1 MKKLQNFLDAF
12 TKVVGNIAFGI
23 PAVAELGFVFLTILQ
38 ITLRLLDLNVLFGL
52 EEIEMVPIFLMYF
65 IGGTLASC
73 DGTHIQ
79 CSLVHI
85 IFKNQD
91 TVKRVN
97 FFKSF
102 LYVITG
108 VISAVFSSYHFVYLM
123 KVIKRTTVWH
133 IPSICYEGLIFIGF
147 ACMAVFAVIEFLRDI
162 LNFCIA
168 RSGEKV
174 KEV

>member
-12 TKVVGNIAFGI
+12 TRVVGNIAFGI
-23 PAVAELGFVFLTILQ
+23 SAVAELGFVFLTILQ
-38 ITLRLLDLNVLFGL
+38 ITLRLLNLNVLFGL

-85 IFKNQD
+85 IFKNQK
-91 TVKRVN
+91 TVKKVN
-97 FFKSF
+97 LFKSV
-102 LYVITG
+102 LYAITG
-108 VISAVFSSYHFVYLM
+108 VISAVFSSYHFMYLM

-147 ACMAVFAVIEFLRDI
+147 ACMAVFAAIELLRDI
-162 LNFCIA
+162 LNFCMA
-168 RSGEKV
+168 SGEGKI